1 MKSFPLQLE
10 TRVECFVASLSR
22 IQIPPDK
29 SSDCGGGSV
38 FQEAIEHAAFVKLDL
53 CLGKEEPRL
62 KPMRQAASGLTVVE

>member
-1 MKSFPLQLE
+1 MKSFQLQPE

-22 IQIPPDK
+22 IPPDG

-38 FQEAIEHAAFVKLDL
+38 IQEAIEHAVFVNLDL
-53 CLGKEEPRL
+53 CLGKAEPPL

>member
-22 IQIPPDK
+22 TPPDK

-38 FQEAIEHAAFVKLDL
+38 TQEAIEHAVFVKLDL
-53 CLGKEEPRL
+53 CLGTEEPPL